1 MRRTLLAF
9 SIAGAGTLV
18 VVVAALVGTLWNGTP
33 ADDPAPAPAAME
45 LDPEQIYPSLAQPAI
60 PRGTSYRE
68 LFRPGHTLASAA
80 KPACD
85 RYGAVRRSWA
95 ERATL
100 LDDSSRGAGRSKRSA
115 RRYYAAVVWVSQN
128 EAADFEDA
136 LSRIS
141 RSRLSVAT
149 GRSLERP
156 LLIGGFTRDALD
168 MCGLTTPYGR
178 TRQKLARLDKRISGI
193 IALAR
198 LDSSGLSDG
207 LAQ

>member
-1 MRRTLLAF
+1 MRRALLAF
-9 SIAGAGTLV
+9 CIAGAGTLV
-18 VVVAALVGTLWNGTP
+18 VVVTALAGTLWSEVP
-33 ADDPAPAPAAME
+33 ADEPALSPAAVK

-80 KPACD
+80 KPACG

-100 LDDSSRGAGRSKRSA
+100 LQDSSRGAGRSKRSA

-149 GRSLERP
+149 GRRLERP
-156 LLIGGFTRDALD
+156 SLVGGFTRDALD
-168 MCGLTTPYGR
+168 LCGLRTHYGR
-178 TRQKLARLDKRISGI
+178 TRQKLERLDKRISGI

-198 LDSSGLSDG
+198 FDSSGLSDG